1 MGFRQDP
8 PRDHL
13 SAACWG
19 RFAVLKSFCR
29 SNLCDWRRGVM
40 IRQSVAV
47 SITYGYSVGLV
58 SLAVVS
64 FPFSAYAQSADL
76 VLCDRIAADPSDPDK
91 PADVKGMP
99 EIAQSDVPTAIKFC
113 KIASA
118 SVEQAMSMLLSAC
131 LNTNLS
137 Q

>member
-1 MGFRQDP
+1 
-8 PRDHL
+8 
-13 SAACWG
+13 
-19 RFAVLKSFCR
+19 
-29 SNLCDWRRGVM
+29 M

-47 SITYGYSVGLV
+47 SITYGFSVG
-58 SLAVVS
+58 
-64 FPFSAYAQSADL
+64 
-76 VLCDRIAADPSDPDK
+76 ADPSDPDK

>member
-1 MGFRQDP
+1 
-8 PRDHL
+8 
-13 SAACWG
+13 
-19 RFAVLKSFCR
+19 
-29 SNLCDWRRGVM
+29 M

-47 SITYGYSVGLV
+47 SITYGFSVGLV